1 MIENMTLRVPSLMNS
16 VAAYHELGYQDAPVN
31 AASAA
36 AIALSDRALQ
46 GCAYH
51 TILMSTMPFQTL
63 TLVEWQGDIPTPFAT
78 PGWSAMEV
86 LVSDLDALFGKLPS
100 AFSVLNPP
108 AALSFSDQI
117 RAMQVAGPAGELIY
131 FTEVSGEVPGFELPT
146 AEQQVNQCFV
156 MINAVTDIQHS
167 AAFYAKLLGC
177 AAPKPMPARVS
188 ILSRSNGLDEDHR
201 HDIAPIA
208 LGPGQ
213 LFELDQWVH
222 RECVNDEPTPCG
234 WHSLSLRRDGPPTDG
249 SVAHRRSVNASTDC
263 YDIATPD
270 GERIEWLC
278 PATSR

>member
-46 GCAYH
+46 GCAHH

-146 AEQQVNQCFV
+146 AAQQVNQCFV

-167 AAFYAKLLGC
+167 IAFYAKLLGC
-177 AAPKPMPARVS
+177 TAPKPMPARVS

-213 LFELDQWVH
+213 LFELDQWVV
-222 RECVNDEPTPCG
+222 RPQDSVSAMPCG
-234 WHSLSLRRDGPPTDG
+234 WHSLSLRRECPPPSGMGETQ
-249 SVAHRRSVNASTDC
+249 RSVTPDLDC
-263 YDIATPD
+263 YDIETPD

-278 PATSR
+278 PAGLA

>member
-46 GCAYH
+46 GCAHH

-131 FTEVSGEVPGFELPT
+131 FTEVSGEVPGFELPS
-146 AEQQVNQCFV
+146 AAQQVNQCFV

-167 AAFYAKLLGC
+167 IAFYAKLLGC
-177 AAPKPMPARVS
+177 TAPKPMPARVS

-213 LFELDQWVH
+213 LFELDQWVV
-222 RECVNDEPTPCG
+222 RPQDSVSTMPCG
-234 WHSLSLRRDGPPTDG
+234 WHSLSLRRECPPPSGMGETQ
-249 SVAHRRSVNASTDC
+249 RSVTPDLDC
-263 YDIATPD
+263 YDIETPD

-278 PATSR
+278 PAGLA